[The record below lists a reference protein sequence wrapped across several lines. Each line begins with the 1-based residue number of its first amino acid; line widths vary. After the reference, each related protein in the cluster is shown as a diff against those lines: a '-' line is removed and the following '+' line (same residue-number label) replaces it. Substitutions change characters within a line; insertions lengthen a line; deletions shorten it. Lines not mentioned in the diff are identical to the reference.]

1 MQNWSKRNERIAKL
15 SIVFVSLI
23 VGLFIA
29 EVSLRV
35 AGYSYPLFYETDAD
49 CGYAL
54 RPGVEGWYRKE
65 GAAYV
70 RINSAGLRD
79 REHQKV
85 KPPGTFR
92 IAVIGD
98 SYAEALQVPVEDA
111 FWTVM
116 EQRLRGCAKFAGK
129 NVEVIN
135 FGVSGYG
142 TAQELITLRRRVWEY
157 TPDMVLVAVTT
168 NNDITDNSRALK
180 KTNEIPY
187 FVYRKGLLV
196 LDDSFA
202 KTPAFRLRDS
212 ALNRFGRWMRESSRV
227 IQAIHQSQG
236 AIKAYIA
243 AKRTGAAKPAAAEK
257 PTTAATGNELPAQSE
272 TASPARAKTTTDLA
286 EEGIDNLIYRAPDNA
301 VWQDAWHV
309 TEELIVLMRDEVKSH
324 NAAFVVVTLSNGVQV
339 YPDREL
345 REAFMRRIEGDD
357 LFYPDKRIEAL
368 GEREGFRVVT
378 LAPQMQAYAEE
389 HNVVLHGFG
398 NTLGSGHWNASGHHL
413 AGELIAAELCKDE

>member
-1 MQNWSKRNERIAKL
+1 MQNWSKRNERIAKA
-15 SIVFVSLI
+15 SIVFVSLL

-29 EVSLRV
+29 EISLRV

-79 REHQKV
+79 REHPKA

-98 SYAEALQVPVEDA
+98 SYAEALQVPVEDT
-111 FWTVM
+111 FWAVM
-116 EQRLRGCAKFAGK
+116 EQRLRGCQKFAGK
-129 NVEVIN
+129 NIEVIN

-142 TAQELITLRRRVWEY
+142 TAQELITLRRRVWDY
-157 TPDMVLVAVTT
+157 SPDMVLVAVTT

-187 FVYRKGLLV
+187 FVHREGFLV

-202 KTPAFRLRDS
+202 ATPAFRLRNS

-227 IQAIHQSQG
+227 IQAIHQSHG

-243 AKRTGAAKPAAAEK
+243 AHRGDTAKQTRTPEQ
-257 PTTAATGNELPAQSE
+257 AQ
-272 TASPARAKTTTDLA
+272 TASTTRAKTTIDLT

-301 VWQDAWHV
+301 VWQDAWQV
-309 TEELIVLMRDEVKSH
+309 TEELIVLMRDEAKSH
-324 NAAFVVVTLSNGVQV
+324 HAVFVVVTLSNGVQV

-357 LFYPDKRIEAL
+357 LFYPDKRIKAL
-368 GEREGFRVVT
+368 GEREGFRVVA
-378 LAPQMQAYAEE
+378 LAPQMQAYAEQ
-389 HNVVLHGFG
+389 HKIVLHGFG
-398 NTLGSGHWNASGHHL
+398 NTLGSGHWNALGHHL
-413 AGELIAAELCKDE
+413 AGELIAAELCKEE

>member
-1 MQNWSKRNERIAKL
+1 MQNWSKRNERIAKA
-15 SIVFVSLI
+15 SIVFVSLL

-29 EVSLRV
+29 EISLRV

-79 REHQKV
+79 REHPKA

-98 SYAEALQVPVEDA
+98 SYAEALQVPVEDT
-111 FWTVM
+111 FWAVM
-116 EQRLRGCAKFAGK
+116 EQRLRGCQKFAGK
-129 NVEVIN
+129 NIEVIN

-142 TAQELITLRRRVWEY
+142 TAQELITLRRRVWDY
-157 TPDMVLVAVTT
+157 SPDMVLVAVTT

-180 KTNEIPY
+180 KTSEIPY
-187 FVYRKGLLV
+187 FIHRDGKLV

-202 KTPAFRLRDS
+202 ATPAFRLRDS
-212 ALNRFGRWMRESSRV
+212 MLNQFGRWIRESSRV
-227 IQAIHQSQG
+227 IQAIHQSHG

-243 AKRTGAAKPAAAEK
+243 AHRGDTAKQARTPEQ
-257 PTTAATGNELPAQSE
+257 AQ
-272 TASPARAKTTTDLA
+272 TASTKRAKTTTDLT

-301 VWQDAWHV
+301 VWQDAWQV
-309 TEELIVLMRDEVKSH
+309 TEELIVLMRDEAKSH
-324 NAAFVVVTLSNGVQV
+324 HAVFVVVTLSNGVQV

-357 LFYPDKRIEAL
+357 LFYPDKRIKAL

-378 LAPQMQAYAEE
+378 LAPQMQAYAEKQQ
-389 HNVVLHGFG
+389 VVLHGFG
-398 NTLGSGHWNASGHHL
+398 NTLGSGHWNALGHHL
-413 AGELIAAELCKDE
+413 AGELIAAELCKEE